1 MPKPNTVVVNVK
13 LIPGRARGSPQQMFS
28 TPGVVEFEQTF
39 PGESDE
45 ELSTLYV
52 LRVARPQ
59 LQSVIRSLRGTPGVE
74 YVEEAPA
81 RKLIR

>member
-13 LIPGRARGSPQQMFS
+13 LVPGRAARSAPRMFS
-28 TPGVVEFEQTF
+28 TPGVLEFEQTF

-52 LRVARPQ
+52 LRVARAQ
-59 LQSVIRSLRGTPGVE
+59 LQSVIRALRRTPGVK
-74 YVEEAPA
+74 YVEEAPP